1 MYFSDCAKIIVLK
14 KSIRWHLTPFKTNPN
29 PCHLTSN
36 VTFLPPCH
44 LTSNAPLLLLTAWQS
59 LLAAAWLMS
68 PYFWCPPTA
77 AVAWLMSPCRSA
89 LYSPPVSLQVEVWR
103 SRWLAR
109 IEICNLGQGGKQTV
123 SYVLVI
129 FTFTF
134 LFSIFVTSQCR
145 VLTNWL
151 SKPTF
156 ISHFSCEFCG
166 SLTHFYNLG
175 LKTQAKGVNHWF
187 HWVRESN
194 WILKSTD
201 TNTTL
206 TLLNTSFWSI
216 PAQAA
221 AGRASSEKQM
231 ENTGHLDTW
240 ILEYLDTD
248 SPGQNDIG

>member
-1 MYFSDCAKIIVLK
+1 MS
-14 KSIRWHLTPFKTNPN
+14 PFY
-29 PCHLTSN
+29 LLAILLSM
-36 VTFLPPCH
+36 
-44 LTSNAPLLLLTAWQS
+44 PLLLLTAWQS

-77 AVAWLMSPCRSA
+77 AAAWLMSPCRSA

-123 SYVLVI
+123 FYVLVI

-134 LFSIFVTSQCR
+134 LFSIFFTSQCR

-166 SLTHFYNLG
+166 SLTHFYNLHIRI
-175 LKTQAKGVNHWF
+175 KN
-187 HWVRESN
+187 
-194 WILKSTD
+194 
-201 TNTTL
+201 
-206 TLLNTSFWSI
+206 
-216 PAQAA
+216 P
-221 AGRASSEKQM
+221 SERC
-231 ENTGHLDTW
+231 
-240 ILEYLDTD
+240 
-248 SPGQNDIG
+248 